1 MARFDRYMLSQLMV
15 MFGFFSLVLVLVYW
29 INKAV
34 VLFDRLIADGQSA
47 AIFFEFT
54 ALSLPGVIRLAL
66 PLSAFAATVYV
77 TNRMSTESELVV
89 VQATGFSPFRMAR
102 PVVYFGV
109 IVFAIMTLL
118 MHVLAPLAAAQ
129 LTQRQNEIAQ
139 NFTARLL
146 SPGSFLEPTD
156 GLTFYVGDVTSAGEL
171 QEVFLADLRDP
182 AQHVTYTASQAY
194 LVSTE
199 ANVQLVMIDGM
210 AQILQTETQRLAT
223 TSFTDFAYDIG
234 QFMTMPSAAGRK
246 DTQVPTLEL
255 LRASEA
261 LMAETGRTKSELL
274 TRAHDRFSQSLLGTV
289 AALLGFAALIVGG
302 FSRFGVWK
310 QIIVAIFLIIVIK
323 AIETRGISLARSSPD
338 LWWATYL
345 ATVVGLFIVL
355 GLLFMAARP
364 ALFKRRKKVP
374 T

>member
-1 MARFDRYMLSQLMV
+1 VARFDRYMLSQLMV

>member
-1 MARFDRYMLSQLMV
+1 MLSQLMV
-15 MFGFFSLVLVLVYW
+15 
-29 INKAV
+29 
-34 VLFDRLIADGQSA
+34 
-47 AIFFEFT
+47 
-54 ALSLPGVIRLAL
+54 
-66 PLSAFAATVYV
+66 
-77 TNRMSTESELVV
+77 
-89 VQATGFSPFRMAR
+89 
-102 PVVYFGV
+102 V

-274 TRAHDRFSQSLLGTV
+274 TRAHDRFSLP
-289 AALLGFAALIVGG
+289 
-302 FSRFGVWK
+302 FS
-310 QIIVAIFLIIVIK
+310 
-323 AIETRGISLARSSPD
+323 P
-338 LWWATYL
+338 
-345 ATVVGLFIVL
+345 
-355 GLLFMAARP
+355 
-364 ALFKRRKKVP
+364 
-374 T
+374 